1 MNRRFLN
8 LTLILLLLAVA
19 IWVDLP
25 SNPGLKIG
33 SFEKSFKTVLG
44 LDLRG
49 GMQVILSVPQGIT
62 VTQQN
67 LEDASTILENRSNA
81 LGVSEVLF
89 QTAGERIIVG
99 DFPGVTNAEN
109 IIDQI
114 KQVGQLEFVD
124 FGTNPLPVG
133 TKVQTDFGLSSS
145 SSATP
150 EATTTGATSQ
160 PSSTP
165 EPSAT
170 PTVVTTPTGE
180 ATTSATTEP
189 GATATPEPTIYHT
202 VLTGADLK
210 SVGVIRGQLNDYQV
224 SLEFTPTGG
233 KKFEDWTT
241 NHLETYLGIVLDKT
255 VISTPIIKNAIK
267 DNKGVIEGNF
277 TAESANALAVN
288 LRYGSLPIPLNI
300 EQIRV
305 IGPTLGQDSLDKS
318 LIAGLIG
325 FIIVM
330 LFMGIYYRLPGSLAD
345 LSLIFYAVITFAIF
359 RILPVTLTL
368 PGIAGF
374 LLSTGSALDAN
385 ILIFERL
392 KEELRNGRTM
402 RQAIDLGWKRAW
414 PSIRDS
420 NIAALIT
427 SGILFWFGST
437 FGASFV
443 KGFAVTLALGV
454 IVSLFTAI
462 IVTRTLLNLVI
473 PSIKDPEKRPGL
485 FGL

>member
-1 MNRRFLN
+1 MNRRYVN
-8 LTLILLLLAVA
+8 LILILALLAIA

-25 SNPGLKIG
+25 SNPGIKIG
-33 SFEKSFKTVLG
+33 SFERSLKTVLG

-49 GMQVILSVPQGIT
+49 GMQVILSVPSNIT
-62 VTQQN
+62 VSQQN

-81 LGVSEVLF
+81 LGVSEVVF

-99 DFPGVTNAEN
+99 EFPGVTNAEN

-124 FGTNPLPVG
+124 FGTNPLPDG
-133 TKVQTDFGLSSS
+133 TEVLTDFGLAPSTTGTPEASAS
-145 SSATP
+145 GTPAVTSTPEASATP
-150 EATTTGATSQ
+150 EL
-160 PSSTP
+160 
-165 EPSAT
+165 SA
-170 PTVVTTPTGE
+170 TPTGE
-180 ATTSATTEP
+180 AASSTTPAP
-189 GATATPEPTIYHT
+189 GATPTAEPIRYHT
-202 VLTGADLK
+202 VLTGSDLK
-210 SVGVIRGQLNDYQV
+210 AVGVVRGTLNDYQV
-224 SLEFTPTGG
+224 SLEFTADGG
-233 KKFEDWTT
+233 KIFEDWTT
-241 NHLETYLGIVLDKT
+241 NHINTYLGIVLDKK
-255 VISTPIIKNAIK
+255 VVSAPIIKNAIK

-277 TAESANALAVN
+277 TSDTANTLAIQ
-288 LRYGSLPIPLNI
+288 LRYGSLPIPLTI
-300 EQIRV
+300 EQIRL

-318 LIAGLIG
+318 LLAGLIG

-345 LSLIFYAVITFAIF
+345 LALIFYAVITFAIF
-359 RILPVTLTL
+359 KLLPVTLTL
-368 PGIAGF
+368 PGIAGI

-420 NIAALIT
+420 NFAALIT
-427 SGILFWFGST
+427 SVILFWFGSA

-443 KGFAVTLALGV
+443 KGFALTLALGV

-462 IVTRTLLNLVI
+462 IVTRTLLNIVI
-473 PSIKDPEKRPGL
+473 PLIKDPEKHPGL